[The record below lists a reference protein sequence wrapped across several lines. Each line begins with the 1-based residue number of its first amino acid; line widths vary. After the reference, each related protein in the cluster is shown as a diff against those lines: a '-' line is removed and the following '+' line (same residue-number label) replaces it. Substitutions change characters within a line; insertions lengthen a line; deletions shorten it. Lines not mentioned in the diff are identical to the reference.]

1 MGFRQLPPCL
11 IVLLTEIFSCNY
23 ERHLSGNEAGV
34 TQPLP
39 THRSAFLELTL
50 ETFSSHMNIPMRLRN
65 SFLTYIVWQT
75 VNKTVI
81 GRLTVQIGSS
91 NRFKVYVGKFS
102 DRILAMKQTELTVC
116 PTVRGS
122 LYWIK
127 RRTSKCDTMN
137 HLSCCNERNW
147 HFFVLRSLA

>member
-11 IVLLTEIFSCNY
+11 IVPLTEILSCNY
-23 ERHLSGNEAGV
+23 ERHLSGNEEGV

-39 THRSAFLELTL
+39 THHSAFLELTL
-50 ETFSSHMNIPMRLRN
+50 ETFSSHMDILN

-116 PTVRGS
+116 QTVRGS

-137 HLSCCNERNW
+137 NLSCCVNERNW
-147 HFFVLRSLA
+147 PFFVLRSLA